1 MATLEVEDLAA
12 LVGIEIVSD
21 GAGKAVIEGSEQQS
35 AQEPDQST
43 ASQPGIEEH
52 GGREAATELL
62 RFDYVCYVSMHGRHR
77 RYNVLPCLIE
87 FKVVL
92 LNCLKLS
99 R

>member
-62 RFDYVCYVSMHGRHR
+62 RFDC
-77 RYNVLPCLIE
+77 VLCLDAWAPPALQC
-87 FKVVL
+87 FAL
-92 LNCLKLS
+92 FD
-99 R
+99 